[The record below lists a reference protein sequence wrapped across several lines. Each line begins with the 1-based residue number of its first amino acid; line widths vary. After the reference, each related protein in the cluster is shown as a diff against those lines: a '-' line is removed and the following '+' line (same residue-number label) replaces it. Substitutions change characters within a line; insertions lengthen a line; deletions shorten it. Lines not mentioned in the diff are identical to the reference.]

1 MVKNPIG
8 VSKADVY
15 YWYYATQVCHHME
28 GDAWNRWNEAMRREL
43 PAMQIKSGAEAGSW
57 SSRQDEWGSRYG
69 RLYQTCLS
77 TYVLEVYY
85 RHLPLYTSVFEKK
98 QP

>member
-1 MVKNPIG
+1 
-8 VSKADVY
+8 
-15 YWYYATQVCHHME
+15 
-28 GDAWNRWNEAMRREL
+28 
-43 PAMQIKSGAEAGSW
+43 MQMKSGAEAGSW

-98 QP
+98 